1 MPLQIGAQFHVMG
14 TGQMLPSDT
23 WHSGDLL
30 YNQNTEA
37 PPAKSK
43 SFMLELERV
52 GNIDIFVLDKSCMYE
67 LCLSVASSTI

>member
-1 MPLQIGAQFHVMG
+1 MF
-14 TGQMLPSDT
+14 PSDT

-52 GNIDIFVLDKSCMYE
+52 GNVDIFIFCINLLQPE
-67 LCLSVASSTI
+67 LCLSVASSSIVIVSTTV